1 MNERNA
7 PLQDVIYFQLE
18 QTIRMARAHSQK
30 AFAAAGLTVTVEQ
43 WVLLKLIAQYP
54 HISQQALA
62 EKAIKDAAS
71 ITRMLD
77 SLQGHGLVQRLP
89 APDDRRKYLLALSEA
104 GASLIEQHMDLIV
117 ELRAQGLQGFSQEE
131 VHQLHDLLLRM
142 QANLR

>member
-30 AFAAAGLTVTVEQ
+30 AFAAAGLVVTVEQ

-54 HISQQALA
+54 LISQHELA

-71 ITRMLD
+71 ITRMID
-77 SLQGHGLVQRLP
+77 ALQGHGLVQRLP
-89 APDDRRKYLLALSEA
+89 APDDRRKYLLALSPAGEA
-104 GASLIEQHMDLIV
+104 LIAQHMDLIV
-117 ELRAQGLQGFSQEE
+117 ALRAQGLQGFTSDEIN
-131 VHQLHDLLLRM
+131 QLHDLLLRM